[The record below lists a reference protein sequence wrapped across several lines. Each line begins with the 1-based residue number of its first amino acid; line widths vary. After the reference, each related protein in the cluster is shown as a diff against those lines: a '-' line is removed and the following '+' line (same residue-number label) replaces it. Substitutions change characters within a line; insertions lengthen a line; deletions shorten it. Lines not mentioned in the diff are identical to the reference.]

1 MNARITWLVAILLI
15 GGGPRLAAED
25 SAPGGAATNAAAPV
39 VTLDSTS
46 QVQQA
51 NAAPARAAGTT
62 SNLAPVTVA
71 PSETAD
77 ASKAGFSEP
86 DKTSAPANVNTA
98 APGTEYS
105 QRAVPADQRF
115 IWLAMAVVLA
125 ISIGTLIF
133 TWRPSNRN
141 PVAAAPPARTETPAT
156 LVPNLLPV
164 ISQAIKEALMN
175 ELATQRRELLAAQ
188 QSAAAELAGLARRLE
203 AVQTPLL
210 ERLGGT
216 RPAIVAGT
224 RFPREIPVKIFCV
237 CGQKYSFE
245 VQPAD
250 GRMPFSLACPAC
262 GQDGTHQANQVIAR
276 LLNGIT
282 QPLPSPNA
290 AALLNP
296 APSAITPQLVDA
308 VKQAVV
314 KELAPARADHP
325 NVTPIPVVKESRN
338 ENAKPDLRA
347 DNFVAS
353 LLTEGQLL
361 ADAGELDKAA
371 KCFETALALQP
382 DRADTLVKLAGVFEK
397 QNRVDEALQQYDRA
411 IALDESLTIAY
422 LNKGGLYNRLAR
434 YDEAL
439 RCYEQALHRQKKS
452 AA

>member
-1 MNARITWLVAILLI
+1 MAILLI
-15 GGGPRLAAED
+15 GALRLHAED
-25 SAPGGAATNAAAPV
+25 SSQDGVTTNAAPP

-51 NAAPARAAGTT
+51 NIAPVPAAVTT
-62 SNLAPVTVA
+62 SNVA
-71 PSETAD
+71 PATVVPTETTGTQR
-77 ASKAGFSEP
+77 SGLSEP
-86 DKTSAPANVNTA
+86 DKVSTPANFNPA
-98 APGTEYS
+98 APGTEYP

-133 TWRPSNRN
+133 TWRPANRN
-141 PVAAAPPARTETPAT
+141 PAAAAPPVRAETPAM

-210 ERLGGT
+210 ERLGGP
-216 RPAIVAGT
+216 RPSVIAGSK
-224 RFPREIPVKIFCV
+224 FPREIPVKIFCA

-245 VQPAD
+245 VQPVE
-250 GRMPFSLACPAC
+250 GRMPFSVACPAC
-262 GQDGTHQANQVIAR
+262 SQDGTNQANQVIAR
-276 LLNGIT
+276 MLNGIT

-290 AALLNP
+290 AGLLNP

-314 KELAPARADHP
+314 KELAPARADHS

-338 ENAKPDLRA
+338 ETAKPDLRA
-347 DNFVAS
+347 ENFIAS
-353 LLTEGQLL
+353 LLAEGQSL

-371 KCFETALALQP
+371 KCFDTALALQP
-382 DRADTLVKLAGVFEK
+382 DRAETLVKLAGVFEK

-422 LNKGGLYNRLAR
+422 LNKGGLFNRLAR

>member
-1 MNARITWLVAILLI
+1 M
-15 GGGPRLAAED
+15 
-25 SAPGGAATNAAAPV
+25 
-39 VTLDSTS
+39 
-46 QVQQA
+46 
-51 NAAPARAAGTT
+51 
-62 SNLAPVTVA
+62 
-71 PSETAD
+71 
-77 ASKAGFSEP
+77 
-86 DKTSAPANVNTA
+86 
-98 APGTEYS
+98 
-105 QRAVPADQRF
+105 
-115 IWLAMAVVLA
+115 
-125 ISIGTLIF
+125 
-133 TWRPSNRN
+133 
-141 PVAAAPPARTETPAT
+141 
-156 LVPNLLPV
+156 PNLLPV

-210 ERLGGT
+210 ERLGGP
-216 RPAIVAGT
+216 RPTAMAGT
-224 RFPREIPVKIFCV
+224 RFPREIPVKIFCA

-245 VQPAD
+245 VQPGE
-250 GRMPFSLACPAC
+250 GRMPFPVACPAC

-290 AALLNP
+290 PALLNP

-347 DNFVAS
+347 ENFLAS
-353 LLTEGQLL
+353 LLAEGQLL

-371 KCFETALALQP
+371 KCFDTALALQP

-422 LNKGGLYNRLAR
+422 LNKGGLFNRLAR

>member
-1 MNARITWLVAILLI
+1 VVNIRITWLVAILLI
-15 GGGPRLAAED
+15 AAPRLPAED
-25 SAPGGAATNAAAPV
+25 SPQDGAATNPAPPIA
-39 VTLDSTS
+39 LDSTS

-51 NAAPARAAGTT
+51 SAAPVQTAVAT
-62 SNLAPVTVA
+62 SNVTPVTVA
-71 PSETAD
+71 PGETTGVQR
-77 ASKAGFSEP
+77 AGLSEP
-86 DKTSAPANVNTA
+86 DKASTPANFNPA
-98 APGTEYS
+98 APVTEYP

-133 TWRPSNRN
+133 TWRPANRN
-141 PVAAAPPARTETPAT
+141 PAAAAPPVRAETPAT

-210 ERLGGT
+210 ERLGGP
-216 RPAIVAGT
+216 RPAAVAGT
-224 RFPREIPVKIFCV
+224 RFPREIPVKIFCA

-245 VQPAD
+245 VQPGE
-250 GRMPFSLACPAC
+250 GRMPFPVACPAC

-290 AALLNP
+290 PAMLNP
-296 APSAITPQLVDA
+296 APSTITPQLVNA

-338 ENAKPDLRA
+338 ETAKPDLRA
-347 DNFVAS
+347 ENFLAS
-353 LLTEGQLL
+353 LLAEGQLL

-371 KCFETALALQP
+371 KCFDTALALQP
-382 DRADTLVKLAGVFEK
+382 DRAETLVKLGGVFEK

-422 LNKGGLYNRLAR
+422 LNKGGLFNRLAR